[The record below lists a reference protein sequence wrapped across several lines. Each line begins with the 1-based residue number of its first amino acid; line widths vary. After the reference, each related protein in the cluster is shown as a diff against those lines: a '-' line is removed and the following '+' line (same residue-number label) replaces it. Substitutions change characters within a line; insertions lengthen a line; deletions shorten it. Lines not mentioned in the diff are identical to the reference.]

1 MGTAIGKALILVS
14 AAPAVFLFMASCG
27 TDATGVSICRQIEE
41 ARCKQ
46 APGCGISIT
55 PPYTTT
61 GSSVDAC
68 IRFYDI
74 ACLHGLANDN
84 GSVDVDGCLAAINKS
99 CSAVKAPESAPA
111 CAWLAPPM
119 TAPADA
125 SNAPSEAGDAEV
137 PDSAS
142 D

>member
-1 MGTAIGKALILVS
+1 MGSAVRAALVFLS
-14 AAPAVFLFMASCG
+14 AAPAVLLFSASCG

-41 ARCKQ
+41 ARCGR
-46 APGCGISIT
+46 APTCNISIT
-55 PPYTTT
+55 PPYTTS

-84 GSVDVDGCLAAINKS
+84 GPVNVDGCLAAIKKS
-99 CSAVKAPESAPA
+99 CSAVRAPESDPA
-111 CAWLAPPM
+111 CIWLVPPM
-119 TAPADA
+119 TAAPDA
-125 SNAPSEAGDAEV
+125 SSAPSEAGDAEV

>member
-1 MGTAIGKALILVS
+1 MGTPIRMALVLVT
-14 AAPAVFLFMASCG
+14 AAPAVLLFSASCG

-41 ARCKQ
+41 ARCNQ

-55 PPYTTT
+55 PPYTTSGT
-61 GSSVDAC
+61 SVEAC

-84 GSVDVDGCLAAINKS
+84 GSINVDACLADIKKS
-99 CSAVKAPESAPA
+99 CSAVRAPESDPA
-111 CAWLAPPM
+111 CAWLVPPM
-119 TAPADA
+119 TAPPDA
-125 SNAPSEAGDAEV
+125 SGAPSEAGEAEV
-137 PDSAS
+137 PDSTS